1 MDQQSIVNDIAK
13 RAKASRISIAE
24 LCRRAGI
31 HPDTFHNWKKT
42 DRNPNPPGANL
53 HSIGALYRVL
63 DDIDVEDAER
73 LSGRPAG
80 RGKAVAA

>member
-1 MDQQSIVNDIAK
+1 MEQQSIVREIER

-31 HPDTFHNWKKT
+31 SPDTFFKWRKT
-42 DRNPNPPGANL
+42 PRNPNPPGANL
-53 HSIGALYRVL
+53 HSIEALYREL
-63 DDIDVEDAER
+63 NKIEAEDAKR
-73 LSGRPAG
+73 LAG